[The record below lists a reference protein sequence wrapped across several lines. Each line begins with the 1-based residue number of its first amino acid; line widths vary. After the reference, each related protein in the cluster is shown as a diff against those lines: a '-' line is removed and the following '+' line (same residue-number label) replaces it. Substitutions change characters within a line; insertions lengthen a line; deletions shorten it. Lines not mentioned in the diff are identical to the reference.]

1 MKIVVA
7 IDSFKGS
14 LSSIEAGNAC
24 KEGILKAAEA
34 EVVVKPLA
42 DGGEGTTEAFVEG
55 MGGDWVNI
63 QVMGPLGY
71 PVNASYGVLRES
83 KMAVIEMAAAA
94 GIVVEKQKDVKAAT
108 TYGVGEMIRSAVQN
122 GCRDFLIGI
131 GGSATNDCGLGML
144 TALGVRFYSADGTPV
159 GIRGEDTGKVASVDV
174 SQMME
179 ELAECHFQVACDV
192 RNPLC
197 GENGASYIFGPQKGA
212 ETEELEMFNKF
223 HENFARCTKE
233 ALGNDFKDSPG
244 AGAAGGLGFAFLSYL
259 KADLQP
265 GIELVMRA
273 VGMEDELKD
282 ADYVIT
288 GEGCLDHQTA
298 MGKVPVGVAKL
309 AKKYNIPVIGVAGGV
324 TDGASKCNEEGI
336 DAYFSIMP
344 GVMTLE
350 EAMDT
355 AKAKSN
361 MTNTVEQI
369 FRLIGVKR

>member
-14 LSSIEAGNAC
+14 LSSMEAGNAC
-24 KEGILKAAEA
+24 KEGILKAAKA

-63 QVMGPLGY
+63 QVMGPLGN
-71 PVNASYGVLRES
+71 PVNASYGILSES

-122 GCRDFLIGI
+122 GCRNFLIGI

-179 ELAECHFQVACDV
+179 ELVECHFQVACDV

-212 ETEELEMFNKF
+212 ETDELEMFNKF

-265 GIELVMRA
+265 GIELVMKV

-324 TDGASKCNEEGI
+324 TDGASKCNEEGL

-369 FRLIGVKR
+369 FRLISVKR

>member
-14 LSSIEAGNAC
+14 LSSMEAGNAC
-24 KEGILKAAEA
+24 KEGILKAAKA

-63 QVMGPLGY
+63 QVMGPLGN
-71 PVNASYGVLRES
+71 PVNASYGILSES

-122 GCRDFLIGI
+122 GCRNFLIGI

-223 HENFARCTKE
+223 HENFAQCTRE
-233 ALGNDFKDSPG
+233 AMGNDFKDSPG

>member
-14 LSSIEAGNAC
+14 LSSMEAGNAC
-24 KEGILKAAEA
+24 KEGILKAAQA

-63 QVMGPLGY
+63 QVMGPLGN
-71 PVNASYGVLRES
+71 PVNASYGILSES

-174 SQMME
+174 SQMMK

-212 ETEELEMFNKF
+212 ETGELEMFNKF
-223 HENFARCTKE
+223 HENFAWCTKE

-265 GIELVMRA
+265 GIELVMSA